1 MQSRKTW
8 GLALLAIAP
17 IAASYAQSTSGT
29 DAAALEKKL
38 EEQEQRLKILER
50 KLELNDEAA
59 QAAAQSASAAKAAP
73 SGFSIQSADGANV
86 VRLKGNFAFDGRF
99 FHDDVTPSTADTW
112 LLRNVRPTIEGT
124 LNNIYDFR
132 LTPEF
137 GGGRSYILDAY
148 VAGRFKPWFVVQAGK
163 FKGPVGLER
172 LQADGDVR
180 FVERGYPS
188 NLLPNRDIGVQL
200 SGDVLGGR
208 LSYAIGYFDG
218 TLDGKNTDNNSTPD
232 ADVDG
237 RRDWEGRLFAQPFL
251 LSNNFYLRGLGFG
264 IGATYTNSE
273 YRPLP
278 SATSAVAPNATNTLL
293 TSYVTTGQQSVFSFR
308 SNTATGTAPNNATYA
323 DGKRLRWS
331 PQAYYYVGSFGVL
344 GEYAVVS
351 QDVSRQ
357 VSATV
362 KRSDAVDI
370 KAWQVAA
377 FYLLTGEEESY
388 RGTVTPNN
396 NFAIGKPGWGAFE
409 LAARYNRLDIDDAV
423 FAGGATSFANTATAV
438 HRASAYAVGA
448 TWYLNRNVKW
458 LLNYELTKFDGG
470 ATGGDRGDEK
480 VFLTR
485 FYLQF

>member
-1 MQSRKTW
+1 MQLRRTW
-8 GLALLAIAP
+8 GVALLALAP
-17 IAASYAQSTSGT
+17 LTAPHAQSAGSSDT
-29 DAAALEKKL
+29 AALQKKL
-38 EEQEQRLKILER
+38 DEQEQRLKVLER

-59 QAAAQSASAAKAAP
+59 QAAAQSTAVAKAGP

-86 VRLKGNFAFDGRF
+86 VRLKGNLAVDGRYF
-99 FHDDVTPSTADTW
+99 IDSTTPVTADTW

-124 LNNIYDFR
+124 LNGIYDFR
-132 LTPEF
+132 FTPEF

-148 VAGRFKPWFVVQAGK
+148 VAARFRPWFVVQAGK

-172 LQADGDVR
+172 LQGDGDVR

-188 NLLPNRDIGVQL
+188 NLLPNRDIGLQV
-200 SGDVLGGR
+200 SGDVWGGR
-208 LSYAIGYFDG
+208 LSYAVGYFDG
-218 TLDGKNTDNNSTPD
+218 TLDGKNTDNNTNAD
-232 ADVDG
+232 VDVDG
-237 RRDWEGRLFAQPFL
+237 RRDWAGRLFAQPFL
-251 LSNNFYLRGLGFG
+251 QSDNFYLRGLGFG
-264 IGATYTNSE
+264 IGGSYTNSSSTADKTV
-273 YRPLP
+273 PGP
-278 SATSAVAPNATNTLL
+278 TNTLL
-293 TSYVTTGQQSVFSFR
+293 TTYVTTGQQSVFGFR

-362 KRSDAVDI
+362 TRSDTVDI
-370 KAWQVAA
+370 KAWQVATY
-377 FYLLTGEEESY
+377 FFLTGEEETY
-388 RGTVTPNN
+388 RGTVVPNS

-409 LAARYNRLDIDDAV
+409 LVARYNRLDIDDAA
-423 FAGGATSFANTATAV
+423 FAGGANSFANATSAV
-438 HRASAYAVGA
+438 RRASAYDIGA

-470 ATGGDRGDEK
+470 AASGDRGDEK
-480 VFLTR
+480 VLLTR

>member
-1 MQSRKTW
+1 M
-8 GLALLAIAP
+8 LAITPMTAT
-17 IAASYAQSTSGT
+17 YAQSATGS
-29 DAAALEKKL
+29 DPAALEKKL
-38 EEQEQRLKILER
+38 EEQEQRIKVLER

-59 QAAAQSASAAKAAP
+59 QAAAQSAVVAKAGP
-73 SGFSIQSADGANV
+73 SGFSIQSADNANV
-86 VRLKGNFAFDGRF
+86 IRLRANLAFDGRF
-99 FHDDVTPSTADTW
+99 FHDDVTPVTADTW

-124 LNNIYDFR
+124 LNGIYDFR

-188 NLLPNRDIGVQL
+188 NLLPNRDIGLQL
-200 SGDVLGGR
+200 SGDLFGGR
-208 LSYAIGYFDG
+208 LSYAVGYFDG
-218 TLDGKNTDNNSTPD
+218 TLDGKNTDNNTNAD
-232 ADVDG
+232 VDVDG

-251 LSNNFYLRGLGFG
+251 LSDNFYLRGFGVG

-273 YRPLP
+273 YQP
-278 SATSAVAPNATNTLL
+278 PNKTVPGPPNTLL
-293 TSYVTTGQQSVFSFR
+293 TTYATTGQQSVFSFR
-308 SNTATGTAPNNATYA
+308 SNTSTVATLNNATYA

-331 PQAYYYVGSFGVL
+331 PQAYYYVGSFGLL

-362 KRSDAVDI
+362 TRSDTVDI

-377 FYLLTGEEESY
+377 FYFLTGEEETY
-388 RGTVTPNN
+388 KGTVVPNN

-409 LAARYNRLDIDDAV
+409 LVARYNRLDIDDAA
-423 FAGGATSFANTATAV
+423 FAGGAASFANPASSV
-438 HRASAYAVGA
+438 RKASAYDIGA
-448 TWYLNRNVKW
+448 TWYLNRNFKW

-470 ATGGDRGDEK
+470 AATGDRGDEK
-480 VFLTR
+480 AFLTR